1 MDRILRKIGIDTIDS
16 RDHFFCMT
24 FHPNLDCLRRSIGQV
39 GLLQP
44 IIIREKSGG
53 AGCQVVCGFKRLTAC
68 EQLGL
73 KEIEAFS
80 YQESALGDLE
90 GFHMTLH
97 ENLTTRG
104 LNLIEKSM
112 VIDKLIHQFGVSKEP
127 IARDYL
133 PMLGLQP
140 SLRILGVVC
149 QLVLLLDEIKRYIV
163 EEKVSLENAFQF
175 LEFSLEDQAEIGR
188 LVSKLKLGQNKLK
201 EALTFLREV
210 SLRDGLTVRDLVQGE
225 IEAVTSDI
233 TLSKLQKT
241 HRVRRQLREMR
252 YPQLMELEK
261 EFREKQRGLG
271 LSPGIS
277 LNPPPYFEGET
288 FKLEFGFK
296 DVGEFKAIVSRLMET
311 SERRELREMIDAV
324 P

>member
-16 RDHFFCMT
+16 MDHFFCVT

-44 IIIREKSGG
+44 IIVREKSGRS
-53 AGCQVVCGFKRLTAC
+53 GCQVVCGFKRLTAC

-80 YQESALGDLE
+80 YRKSALGDLE
-90 GFHMTLH
+90 GFHMALH

-104 LNLIEKSM
+104 LNLIEKAM
-112 VIDKLIHQFGVSKEP
+112 IIDKLIHQFGVSKEP

-140 SLRILGVVC
+140 SLRVLGVVS
-149 QLVLLLDEIKRYIV
+149 QLVQLLDEIKGYIV
-163 EEKVSLENAFQF
+163 EEKVSLENASQF
-175 LEFSLEDQAEIGR
+175 MELSLEDQAEIGR

-225 IEAVTSDI
+225 IEVVTSDI
-233 TLSKLQKT
+233 TLSRVQKT

-277 LNPPPYFEGET
+277 LNPPAYFE
-288 FKLEFGFK
+288 
-296 DVGEFKAIVSRLMET
+296 
-311 SERRELREMIDAV
+311 
-324 P
+324 

>member
-1 MDRILRKIGIDTIDS
+1 MGRVLRKIGIETIDS
-16 RDHFFCMT
+16 GDHFFCMA

-44 IIIREKSGG
+44 IIVREKLGG
-53 AGCQVVCGFKRLTAC
+53 AGCQVVCGFNRLAAC

-73 KEIEAFS
+73 KEIEAFC
-80 YQESALGDLE
+80 YRESALGDLE
-90 GFHMTLH
+90 GFHMALH

-112 VIDKLIHQFGVSKEP
+112 VIDKLIHQFGVSREV

-140 SLRILGVVC
+140 SLRVLGMAS
-149 QLVLLLDEIKRYIV
+149 QLVRLLDEIKRYIV
-163 EEKVSLENAFQF
+163 EEKVSLENASQL
-175 LEFSLEDQAEIGR
+175 LEFSPEDQEEIGR
-188 LVSKLKLGQNKLK
+188 LVSKLKLGENKLR
-201 EALTFLREV
+201 EVLTFLREV

-225 IEAVTSDI
+225 IEVVTSDI
-233 TLSKLQKT
+233 TLSRVQKT
-241 HRVRRQLREMR
+241 HRVRRRLREMR
-252 YPQLMELEK
+252 YPQLTELEQ

-288 FKLEFGFK
+288 FKVEFGFK